1 MFMGQRK
8 QDGMSTDNL
17 ALRQLDDYDLG
28 RPGTLF
34 AGGIELSV
42 DQAYA
47 LQSAVA
53 NLRCKRG
60 EKVIGYKVGC
70 TSPEIRSQLG
80 IDHCIMGRLFD
91 TEHYA
96 SGTSLSGKAYA
107 GLACEGELA
116 IELSRPP
123 TSRDFQAKGLP
134 DCVSRVFPVI
144 ELHQYVIRSQKPD
157 AAELIANNAL
167 HAGVVA
173 GPGIKALDHGIPSL
187 SLYKDGILLETCS
200 SMTLIATI
208 ASSLRWLVHHLNVIG
223 IEMRAGQMI
232 LTGSVLGLF
241 PIKETCVFRIKS
253 EPFGEV
259 EASIKYEDVV

>member
-1 MFMGQRK
+1 MSTGQEK
-8 QDGMSTDNL
+8 LHGMSIDNL
-17 ALRQLDDYDLG
+17 ALRQLEDYDQG

-47 LQSAVA
+47 LQSAVVD
-53 NLRCKRG
+53 LRCKRG

-70 TSPEIRSQLG
+70 TSPAIRFQLG

-91 TEHYA
+91 TEQYA
-96 SGTSLSGKAYA
+96 SGKSVPGKAYA

-116 IELSRPP
+116 VELSRPP
-123 TSRDFQAKGLP
+123 TPSDFQKKGLP

-173 GPGIKALDHGIPSL
+173 GAGKKAPDLGIPSL
-187 SLYKDGILLETCS
+187 SLYKDSMLLETCS
-200 SMTLIATI
+200 SMTLTSTI
-208 ASSLRWLVHHLNVIG
+208 ASSLRWLMHHLSVIG
-223 IEMRAGQMI
+223 IEMQAGQMI

-241 PIKETCVFRIKS
+241 SIKETCLLRVESK
-253 EPFGEV
+253 PFGEA
-259 EASIKYEDVV
+259 EAFIKYEDAV

>member
-1 MFMGQRK
+1 MFMGQEK
-8 QDGMSTDNL
+8 LNGISTYNL
-17 ALRQLDDYDLG
+17 ALRQLEDYDLG

-47 LQSAVA
+47 LQTAVVH
-53 NLRCKRG
+53 LRCKRG

-70 TSPEIRSQLG
+70 TSPAIRSQLG

-91 TEHYA
+91 TEQHP
-96 SGTSLSGKAYA
+96 SGTSVSGNAYA
-107 GLACEGELA
+107 VLACEGELA

-123 TSRDFQAKGLP
+123 NPRDFQTKGLP

-157 AAELIANNAL
+157 AAEFIANNAL

-173 GPGIKALDHGIPSL
+173 GSGTEALDHGTPSL

-200 SMTLIATI
+200 SMTLTTTI

-223 IEMRAGQMI
+223 IEMRAGQII

-241 PIKETCVFRIKS
+241 SIKETCFLRIKS
-253 EPFGEV
+253 DPFGEA
-259 EASIKYEDVV
+259 EAFIKYEDVV